1 MSEREPTAVHILDR
15 EYLVACAP
23 EERDGLLAA
32 ARYLDGKMREMR
44 NAARGAGLDRVAV
57 LAALTVSH
65 ELLALRESESVESRQ
80 LTERLQALNA
90 KLERALPGSL
100 Q

>member
-65 ELLALRESESVESRQ
+65 ELLDLRERESAQSRQ
-80 LTERLQALNA
+80 LTERLQAMNA

>member
-65 ELLALRESESVESRQ
+65 ELLALRDRESVESRQ

>member
-65 ELLALRESESVESRQ
+65 ELLALRERESVESRQ